1 MLRHSLIYA
10 LITKICILM
19 FLISNSGSA
28 PAKSDRDLI
37 GNYVTSNEIQTPK
50 QTREERKYFKKRHRR
65 LKRWG
70 IDVDVSYFLIGQ
82 DVVAYN
88 MINEHTCA

>member
-82 DVVAYN
+82 DVVAY
-88 MINEHTCA
+88 I

>member
-1 MLRHSLIYA
+1 MI
-10 LITKICILM
+10 
-19 FLISNSGSA
+19 LISNSGSA

-70 IDVDVSYFLIGQ
+70 IDVDVSYFFNRTGCCGIY
-82 DVVAYN
+82 V
-88 MINEHTCA
+88 INEHTCG